1 MFSRENFKTKFFFKW
16 DCPDPYREIDKASLE
31 MLEMED
37 VLNKLMEQAAL
48 FEINKPDFKALA
60 NVRKDL
66 RMAKLVWDYIL
77 VIQGK

>member
-1 MFSRENFKTKFFFKW
+1 
-16 DCPDPYREIDKASLE
+16 